1 MANIL
6 LDHSNPPSPSL
17 MYSSPSSSLSDS
29 LDDPF
34 MDYIQANDHDNSND
48 FYSVAH
54 SDGMPSPPPPPSHDQ
69 ACFQNDQIIMP
80 EGDLPKVEQA
90 DVFDLIST
98 SSSHAIPSLARKC
111 LSFESLKSL
120 STVDTPVVTAKNPST
135 FSDLQI
141 RVLGIPNSGAK
152 SRVETQIK
160 LCIQLVTDR
169 GDKVPLWS
177 HLKLPE
183 HLVAKEKYKRVN
195 QTKND
200 SGASVPLN
208 DGKLLTLEATVKCF
222 SDPLHKVETCIGC
235 IRRERRRSQR
245 KKENKQKR
253 DVPDSLPPSPTSSSG
268 KDAAT
273 VDDNNVSPLE
283 KCRVLLFNCTEIMDF
298 SSGDCILP
306 TRITCY
312 CRHHNEKVGFCIHFT
327 MRNSRNQIVAQGV
340 SPAIMIT
347 DDHKSSK
354 STRKRSRA
362 EFEFPPTSSNP
373 ETPAVSR
380 RPSPQRQLSAS
391 ESSSPTTP
399 VNPSPPVPILP
410 RSPKYAKVE
419 QDLNMTPVNSTA
431 FMSIPHDQDLD
442 HESSP
447 QHPLTA
453 VNNNPS
459 FQALLEGNVPALND
473 TPVMMHPE
481 NRHRQMS
488 LQTAAPL
495 LQQQALMTPRRRRTV
510 NSYHSAGAGLLS
522 AIQRQASGSPT
533 SVPQLN
539 RLIPS
544 EGPLYGG
551 IEVTVLGSG
560 FYEGLVCLF
569 GETPAL
575 PTHCWSQN
583 TLVCILPPATT
594 AGTVVVSFKEH
605 PLVVDGQDIVLF
617 TYYDES
623 DRALMELA
631 LQVVGLKMTG
641 KLEDARQIAM
651 RIVQG
656 DHHAGNTT
664 TGGQQHGSG
673 LEAQIIQALDNVK
686 DLHTSYDLLVSQVN
700 KQDHTMLHLAAMLG
714 FTELTSMLVQLG
726 ADVDAQDRNGMTALH
741 FASWTG
747 KHDIVKILLDQGD
760 AHPSVRSIHGK
771 TPIDLAA
778 SSHHIGIVDTLHWYE
793 MTYAESDSISAEEDE
808 EDDRVVGWLSNGQ
821 KEIGQYND
829 DENIFSALTTS
840 DKMEPIKPHEPQ
852 EPARPKPFSD
862 LTAWMQRSF
871 GNKHKASLI
880 PNSYPPTFLS
890 GNSKLTT
897 DEETS
902 LWATAWYLAIASM
915 MNSSPTQPQDK
926 IPSHFVPMDMSIPG
940 AALSP
945 KNVIDLGDL
954 DEEDFDDDHLRFHQ
968 DTRLQLFWLPLL
980 LLMIAVLVCQ
990 FTEVDPVTIIKTS
1003 IRTQLLAQ

>member
-1 MANIL
+1 
-6 LDHSNPPSPSL
+6 
-17 MYSSPSSSLSDS
+17 
-29 LDDPF
+29 
-34 MDYIQANDHDNSND
+34 MD
-48 FYSVAH
+48 
-54 SDGMPSPPPPPSHDQ
+54 
-69 ACFQNDQIIMP
+69 
-80 EGDLPKVEQA
+80 
-90 DVFDLIST
+90 
-98 SSSHAIPSLARKC
+98 R
-111 LSFESLKSL
+111 
-120 STVDTPVVTAKNPST
+120 
-135 FSDLQI
+135 DLQI

-208 DGKLLTLEATVKCF
+208 DAKLLTLEATVKCF
-222 SDPLHKVETCIGC
+222 SDPVHKVETCIGC

-273 VDDNNVSPLE
+273 ADDNNVSPLE

-327 MRNSRNQIVAQGV
+327 MRNNRNQIVAQGV

-380 RPSPQRQLSAS
+380 RPSPQRQMSAS

-431 FMSIPHDQDLD
+431 FMSIPHDRDPD
-442 HESSP
+442 HESSLSP
-447 QHPLTA
+447 PHPLT
-453 VNNNPS
+453 VDNNPS
-459 FQALLEGNVPALND
+459 FQALLEGNVPGSSD
-473 TPVMMHPE
+473 TPQSTMMQSIPE
-481 NRHRQMS
+481 HRHRQLS
-488 LQTAAPL
+488 LQTTPL
-495 LQQQALMTPRRRRTV
+495 IQQQALTTPRRRRTV
-510 NSYHSAGAGLLS
+510 NSYNSTGAGLLS
-522 AIQRQASGSPT
+522 AIQRQATVSPT

-605 PLVVDGQDIVLF
+605 PLVVDGHDIVLF

-656 DHHAGNTT
+656 DHHGNNSNTA
-664 TGGQQHGSG
+664 GGQQQQQQQHSG
-673 LEAQIIQALDNVK
+673 DLEAQIIQALDNIK
-686 DLHTSYDLLVSQVN
+686 DLHTLYGLPVSQAN
-700 KQDHTMLHLAAMLG
+700 MQDHTMLHLAAMLG
-714 FTELTSMLVQLG
+714 YTQLTSMLVQLG

-760 AHPSVRSIHGK
+760 ANPSVRSVHGK

-778 SSHHIGIVDTLHWYE
+778 SGHHIGVVDTLHWYE
-793 MTYAESDSISAEEDE
+793 MTYAESDSISVEDDETVALEDE
-808 EDDRVVGWLSNGQ
+808 PDRVIGWLSNRQ
-821 KEIGQYND
+821 EEIDQRHD
-829 DENIFSALTTS
+829 DEHIFSALTTS

-926 IPSHFVPMDMSIPG
+926 IPSHFVPMDLSIPG

-954 DEEDFDDDHLRFHQ
+954 DIDEDDLEGDHLRFHQ

-990 FTEVDPVTIIKTS
+990 FAEVDPISILKTS